1 MKYSV
6 DDLSEFIS
14 VDEIAG
20 WCPAAKIS
28 GLTDDY
34 IQNMSHRTL
43 IKFVQIVEPSASVVV
58 ASVNEEE
65 TETLSFLKKNGWE
78 KGPWINNWGHG
89 GRKTCLYFKQ
99 LTKASFI
106 KRSGRQYY

>member
-1 MKYSV
+1 MKC
-6 DDLSEFIS
+6 S
-14 VDEIAG
+14 VDELANFIRIDEIEG

-28 GLTDDY
+28 GLSDRH
-34 IQNMSHRTL
+34 IPIMSHRRL
-43 IKFVQIVEPSASVVV
+43 IKLVQITDPAASVVV

-65 TETLSFLKKNGWE
+65 TETISFLKKNGWKE
-78 KGPWINNWGHG
+78 GPWINNWGHG

-106 KRSGRQYY
+106 RNGGPYHF